1 MRALSVAIDCI
12 LFYSKKILLGIL
24 LLVFSVIF
32 VRGQVPGMKVY
43 SQFDGYT
50 ATIGY
55 VITQDD
61 KGFIWVGTDKGAICF
76 DGKRFKVI
84 DDRMGLI
91 DQEILMAAPCND
103 GRVMLVPLLNNISY
117 YQDGKV
123 ITPQQNPSLKQV
135 RNKQINHT
143 RIDKST
149 GKIWLCDEGV
159 NKTIFCFYDGI
170 VTKQK
175 LDIGIGFFSITVI
188 NNRILMQ
195 LKDDRRTLLWYNVLT
210 HKKDTLRIPFDYSI
224 TSLINVSVTD
234 DAKLLVINDVGRE
247 KITGYRIEGD
257 TGIKLFDN
265 YTQGPLYHVVVD
277 RNNHLWI
284 LSSDNGIEY
293 WGDITKITN
302 TSSPVRLFKNVTINY
317 LFVDRDD
324 NVWLTTRGDGLYF
337 LSQKHW
343 QNARQTMPLNLA
355 DMIPACVTGDAG
367 KIFFGHKRAKL
378 SILENQKTTVFELPI
393 KRSQSLSFIK
403 PVSDKIVIAGRDNM
417 MYLSSIEAPKQLT
430 RVHNIHTIKDVTN
443 SDDKTLLMATH
454 DGVYLVKAKENWVI
468 GTEQCL
474 YLGRATSVS
483 MSKSGVILIGT
494 PNGLYVKQSANAPH
508 KKVIHTALSEAN
520 ITALTLAGK
529 EYILIGTSVNGLYT
543 YNYKTGEVKLVNK
556 VLKQSTGSIKQIYLQ
571 NDSVYWLSTDR
582 GAYRIRFDDAMV
594 DREVKIY
601 TFFDGLPSNNVSAIY
616 AQNDTVYLTTSGG
629 LGILLPNRE
638 ATTASHPPVVW
649 VSVAKYSDTTLQFP
663 QKLTLGPG
671 QNDVQLSLSAISYE
685 SFGNIKFQYRL
696 LGLTDNWVT
705 TESPDISFSGLPPGQ
720 YQLQVFGLNY
730 NGVKS
735 LKVLTLPIIVLPS
748 FWQTWWFML
757 FIAVFILVGIA
768 FLILW
773 WVQRYKSIHYK
784 QLQQKRKLAE
794 LELEAIKAQINPHF
808 VFNCLNS
815 IQVFSYKNEHDLV
828 KQYINLF
835 AKLIRQTMQY
845 SQETFI
851 TLGEEREYLINYLKL
866 EKIRFKDKLNYKL
879 WMDESLSSTTL
890 IPAML
895 VQPYVENALKHGVA
909 AVRDREG
916 LVEINFFKNEEGG
929 LIITIEDNGP
939 GLPAQTT
946 NNSRKTL
953 GMRLSGSR
961 AQTYNQLFNLNVQVH
976 IRANTVMG
984 YGTVIELIIPSIAH
998 ENTKF

>member
-1 MRALSVAIDCI
+1 MRALSAAIDCI

-24 LLVFSVIF
+24 LLFFSVIY
-32 VRGQVPGMKVY
+32 VHCQVPGMKVY

-55 VITQDD
+55 VISQDD
-61 KGFIWVGTDKGAICF
+61 KGFIWIGTDKGAICF

-123 ITPQQNPSLKQV
+123 ITPKQNPSLKQV

-175 LDIGIGFFSITVI
+175 LDIGIGFFSITVT

-195 LKDDRRTLLWYNVLT
+195 LKDDRRTLLWYNVLN
-210 HKKDTLRIPFDYSI
+210 HQKDTLRIPLDYSK
-224 TSLINVSVTD
+224 TSLINVNVTD

-302 TSSPVRLFKNVTINY
+302 SSSPVSLFKNVTINH
-317 LFVDRDD
+317 LFVDKDN
-324 NVWLTTRGDGLYF
+324 NVWLTTRGDGLFF

-343 QNARQTMPLNLA
+343 QNALQTMPLKLA
-355 DMIPACVTGDAG
+355 DMNPDCVTGDKG
-367 KIFFGHKRAKL
+367 EIFFGHKRAKL
-378 SILENQKTTVFELPI
+378 SILKNNKASVFELPV
-393 KRSQSLSFIK
+393 RRNQSLSIIK
-403 PVSDKIVIAGRDNM
+403 PVNDKIVIAGRDNM
-417 MYLSSIEAPKQLT
+417 MYLSSTENPTQLIKL
-430 RVHNIHTIKDVTN
+430 HNIHTIKDVTN
-443 SDDKTLLMATH
+443 YKDKTLLMATH
-454 DGVYLVKAKENWVI
+454 DGVYIVTANGDGATE
-468 GTEQCL
+468 TEQCL
-474 YLGRATSVS
+474 YYGRSTSVS
-483 MSKSGVILIGT
+483 ITENGVILIGT
-494 PNGLYVKQSANAPH
+494 PNGLYVKQSVIAPSN
-508 KKVIHTALSEAN
+508 KVKHAVLSEAH

-529 EYILIGTSVNGLYT
+529 EHILVGTSVNGLYT
-543 YNYKTGEVKLVNK
+543 YNYKTGEIKQVNN
-556 VLKQSTGSIKQIYLQ
+556 VINQSTGSIEQIYPQ
-571 NDSVYWLSTDR
+571 NDSIYWLSTDR
-582 GAYRIRFDDAMV
+582 GAYSIRFDKAMV
-594 DREVKIY
+594 DKDVKIY
-601 TFFDGLPSNNVSAIY
+601 TFFDGLPSNNVSSIY
-616 AQNDTVYLTTSGG
+616 SQNDTVYLTTSGG

-638 ATTASHPPVVW
+638 ITTASHPPVVW
-649 VSVAKYSDTTLQFP
+649 LLTAKYSDTAIQFP
-663 QKLTLGPG
+663 QKLTIGPG

-685 SFGNIKFQYRL
+685 SFGNIKYQYRL

-720 YQLQVFGLNY
+720 YQLQVFGINY

-735 LKVLTLPIIVLPS
+735 LKALTLPIIVLPS
-748 FWQTWWFML
+748 FWQTWWFKL
-757 FIAVFILVGIA
+757 LIAALVLVGIA
-768 FLILW
+768 FLIMW

-916 LVEINFFKNEEGG
+916 MVEINFFKNEGG
-929 LIITIEDNGP
+929 GVVITIEDNGP

-946 NNSRKTL
+946 SNSRKTL